1 MHVHS
6 SGLYRDLG
14 ICDPLQC
21 TPTLRTKIGE
31 KAKARPKS
39 TSCDGLHL
47 TILATNHRLN
57 MLQCILIF
65 RSHELGNKPD
75 RHCQRQ
81 QSQKHAK

>member
-1 MHVHS
+1 MPVPS

-39 TSCDGLHL
+39 TKRDVLHL
-47 TILATNHRLN
+47 TILATSHRLYR
-57 MLQCILIF
+57 LQCILIF
-65 RSHELGNKPD
+65 GSHELGNKPD
-75 RHCQRQ
+75 RHSPSQ
-81 QSQKHAK
+81 QSQKHTK